1 MTIAAVRTALENIIK
16 GIPESDLTATAS
28 YGKRFVHEP
37 RLFSGEGESGRN
49 RNFALRCVSA
59 TTKAMA
65 SGTTSRR
72 TFSDFDIVVDY
83 ASEQT
88 DDRLDVVLWTDYAV
102 LREALLSETGWNR
115 PTSTIDNVTQTENAL
130 DAVTDDIE
138 NGDGVIVGRRL
149 TLRIT
154 VMHQG

>member
-1 MTIAAVRTALENIIK
+1 
-16 GIPESDLTATAS
+16 
-28 YGKRFVHEP
+28 
-37 RLFSGEGESGRN
+37 
-49 RNFALRCVSA
+49 
-59 TTKAMA
+59 MA

-115 PTSTIDNVTQTENAL
+115 PTSTIDSVTQTENAL

-138 NGDGVIVGRRL
+138 NGDGVTVGRRL